1 MFTFKS
7 VVNQF
12 ITNRPTARI
21 CRNTSRKLA
30 LGFALALA
38 VVVPSALA
46 ADKPLTV
53 MEKVDLP
60 VAPARAW
67 ETIKDFDG
75 WQYWHPAIASTDIIK
90 GKGNTK
96 GTVRV
101 LTTGDGAKIT
111 EELLRHDDRSM
122 TYQYKFTDS
131 PLPVANYVS
140 TIKIV
145 KTRDGSTVVWS
156 SNFVAKQGTTDE
168 DARKVIA
175 GIYTAGLDN
184 LKSKLK

>member
-1 MFTFKS
+1 MFNFKS
-7 VVNQF
+7 VVNPL
-12 ITNRPTARI
+12 I
-21 CRNTSRKLA
+21 TSRATVRASRIATRELA
-30 LGFALALA
+30 LGCALALA
-38 VVVPSALA
+38 AVAPSAFA

-60 VAPARAW
+60 VAPATAW

-75 WQYWHPAIASTDIIK
+75 WQYWHPAIANTNIIK

-111 EELLRHDDRSM
+111 EELLRHDDKSM

-131 PLPVANYVS
+131 PLPVSNYVS

-145 KTRDGSTVVWS
+145 KTKDGSAVVWS
-156 SNFVAKQGTTDE
+156 SSFVAKQGTTDE
-168 DARKVIA
+168 DAKKVIT